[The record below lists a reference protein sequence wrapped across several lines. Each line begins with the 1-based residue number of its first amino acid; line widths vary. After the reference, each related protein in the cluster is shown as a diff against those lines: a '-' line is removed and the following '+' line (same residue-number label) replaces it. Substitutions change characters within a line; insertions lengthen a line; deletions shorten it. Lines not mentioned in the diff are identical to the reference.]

1 MALTRRTTNCVSTLK
16 REPEVVQPVRLAKRH
31 AVESGM
37 GLTQEANDL
46 FLGVALLHPS
56 DLRLGLIGL

>member
-1 MALTRRTTNCVSTLK
+1 MLPAQLLDR
-16 REPEVVQPVRLAKRH
+16 Q
-31 AVESGM
+31 SGI

-46 FLGVALLHPS
+46 FLCESLLHPS

>member
-1 MALTRRTTNCVSTLK
+1 MLPAQLLDRQASV
-16 REPEVVQPVRLAKRH
+16 
-31 AVESGM
+31 

-46 FLGVALLHPS
+46 FLGVSLLHRS